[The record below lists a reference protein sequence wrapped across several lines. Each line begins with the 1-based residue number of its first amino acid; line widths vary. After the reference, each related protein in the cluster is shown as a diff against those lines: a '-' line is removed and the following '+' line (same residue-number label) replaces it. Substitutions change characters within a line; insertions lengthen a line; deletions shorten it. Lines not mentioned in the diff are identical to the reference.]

1 MKTSEK
7 IYQLR
12 TNLMKLK
19 AGGHVSPGSLA
30 ELLPKKE
37 LKKLYEFWYD
47 EKPLGDIVKPDA
59 VLRYEEMLQTANSL
73 EQERRRLSW
82 NEFPDIYSDLVEQW
96 YELIYGALDFLSKE
110 QKKDPAL
117 CLWFDYEVPADRKSP
132 YYIPSSIGMDR
143 HYLASDGFG
152 FCPAHVTIAEKVTAL
167 EASLKAVCD
176 RYEGKVL
183 ESFMTDPASSE
194 VYAHEYR

>member
-1 MKTSEK
+1 MKTNEK

-12 TNLMKLK
+12 TSLMKLK

-37 LKKLYEFWYD
+37 LKKLHEFWYD
-47 EKPLGDIVKPDA
+47 EKLLEDISKPDA

-110 QKKDPAL
+110 QRKDPDL
-117 CLWFDYEVPADRKSP
+117 CLWFDYEVPTDRKSP

-143 HYLASDGFG
+143 HYVARDGFG
-152 FCPAHVTIAEKVTAL
+152 FCPAPVTIAEKVTAL

-183 ESFMTDPASSE
+183 ESFMTDLASSE
-194 VYAHEYR
+194 VRIHEYR